1 MSTGSSTSQISL
13 NSLNLD
19 IVNLDRL
26 NYFVSEEVNRL
37 ASTEVLD
44 EQIGVLNLLI
54 ESGQGYLQANPNNYI
69 DYHRYLQVDSQSKL
83 RNRLM
88 SVLNLNKLRCER
100 KPLFGE
106 SFIKSMQNIT
116 MMKEDSS
123 DIYDDVVLSLS
134 RRASYMAGCI
144 EAYSVVTPSVVAL
157 DMKDELI
164 PISTRKK
171 IMSEVASDRIDNPF
185 HQSQVKLSIAF
196 PDKSLLQY
204 DCGKLQ
210 KLAVLLPELIS
221 NGHRALIFTQMTKV
235 LDILEQFL
243 NIHGYRYL
251 RLDGATKIEDRQ
263 LLTQKFNTDP
273 KIPVFI
279 LSTRSGGLGINLAGA
294 DTVIF
299 YDSDWNPAMDKQ
311 CQDRCHRIGQMRDVH
326 IYRFVSEHTIESNI
340 LKKANQ
346 KRQLDNVVIQE
357 GDFTTDYFGK
367 FSVKDLLTEGSSD
380 VPDKPIEE
388 TGGNIEE
395 MLAQAEDESDRVAAN
410 AAMQEVAV
418 DQEEFDEKTKSDSA
432 YQTPN
437 STKTPSV
444 PSKDSGNLDDMDY
457 EEVCHIDEYMLRFI
471 ANGYF
476 GE

>member
-1 MSTGSSTSQISL
+1 M
-13 NSLNLD
+13 
-19 IVNLDRL
+19 DR
-26 NYFVSEEVNRL
+26 
-37 ASTEVLD
+37 
-44 EQIGVLNLLI
+44 
-54 ESGQGYLQANPNNYI
+54 
-69 DYHRYLQVDSQSKL
+69 
-83 RNRLM
+83 
-88 SVLNLNKLRCER
+88 
-100 KPLFGE
+100 
-106 SFIKSMQNIT
+106 
-116 MMKEDSS
+116 
-123 DIYDDVVLSLS
+123 
-134 RRASYMAGCI
+134 
-144 EAYSVVTPSVVAL
+144 
-157 DMKDELI
+157 
-164 PISTRKK
+164 
-171 IMSEVASDRIDNPF
+171 
-185 HQSQVKLSIAF
+185 
-196 PDKSLLQY
+196 
-204 DCGKLQ
+204 
-210 KLAVLLPELIS
+210 
-221 NGHRALIFTQMTKV
+221 
-235 LDILEQFL
+235 
-243 NIHGYRYL
+243 
-251 RLDGATKIEDRQ
+251 
-263 LLTQKFNTDP
+263 
-273 KIPVFI
+273 
-279 LSTRSGGLGINLAGA
+279 
-294 DTVIF
+294 
-299 YDSDWNPAMDKQ
+299 Q

-418 DQEEFDEKTKSDSA
+418 DQDEFDEKTKSDSA